1 MSILT
6 KIRQWPDNRKR
17 VFSLVSALVL
27 TLVILILW
35 LSTGSSQVLPQ
46 AEESKLSSISPMQV
60 IKDEFTKAVSDF
72 KENTNQDIEE
82 VSSST
87 TPVEIIVATTSTTT
101 NQ

>member
-6 KIRQWPDNRKR
+6 RIRQWPDNRKR

-27 TLVILILW
+27 TVVILILW
-35 LSTGSSQVLPQ
+35 LSAGSSQVLPP
-46 AEESKLSSISPMQV
+46 AEENKLSSISPMQV
-60 IKDEFTKAVSDF
+60 IKEEFTKAVSDF
-72 KENTNQDIEE
+72 KDNTNQDSGE

-87 TPVEIIVATTSTTT
+87 IPVEVIVATTSTTT

>member
-6 KIRQWPDNRKR
+6 RIRQWPDNRKR

-35 LSTGSSQVLPQ
+35 LSAGSSQISPQ
-46 AEESKLSSISPMQV
+46 VEESKLSSISPMQV
-60 IKDEFTKAVSDF
+60 IKDEFTKAVADF
-72 KENTNQDIEE
+72 KEKTKQNTEE
-82 VSSST
+82 SSST
-87 TPVEIIVATTSTTT
+87 IPVEIVESTTT